1 MSSLIFLI
9 GKVPLYAVEDIVFD
23 RRCQSLIGK
32 VQHGTSIAAPMC
44 CTMCQSL
51 IGKVQQ
57 QHLRHLLLPLSL
69 KPTIFAMFFEK
80 SRSISIFQSPIFT
93 HFKPFLE
100 NRDLGAEI
108 DRLFILICPLTILAD
123 PIKLTIYCNSIEP
136 A

>member
-9 GKVPLYAVEDIVFD
+9 GKVPLVRKGRYSYELQPI
-23 RRCQSLIGK
+23 K
-32 VQHGTSIAAPMC
+32 
-44 CTMCQSL
+44 CQSL

-57 QHLRHLLLPLSL
+57 QHLRHLLLPLSF

-80 SRSISIFQSPIFT
+80 SRSISIFKSPVFA

-108 DRLFILICPLTILAD
+108 DRLFILICPPTILAD